1 MEIPESFYG
10 RAAHVK
16 ASARRLA
23 KAIVKAGSFDVFEP
37 GRVLDTSQTPGIIYV
52 QKEWSPSET
61 PHFHCYALD
70 EALILEA
77 TRHGRSSLLV
87 DWVDWALDAEWR
99 LPFVLAGSTR
109 AGLHSHDPKVLR
121 RYVDASVACWP
132 LLRDAGKRFGPSGE
146 EPVGVWD
153 VWWNLKSALAGL
165 GVPSDHLKQCPAGG
179 PAELLE
185 LVTH

>member
-23 KAIVKAGSFDVFEP
+23 KAIVKAGAFDVFEP
-37 GRVLDTSQTPGIIYV
+37 GRMLDTAQTPGVIYV

-61 PHFHCYALD
+61 PPFHCYALD

-77 TRHGRSSLLV
+77 TRLGRSSLLQ
-87 DWVDWALDAEWR
+87 DWVAWSLEAEWR
-99 LPFVLAGSTR
+99 FPFVIAGSSR
-109 AGLHSHDPKVLR
+109 AGLHSDDPEVLR
-121 RYVDASVACWP
+121 RYVDASVTCWP
-132 LLRDAGKRFGPSGE
+132 MLRDAGKRFGPSGE

-153 VWWNLKSALAGL
+153 VWWNLRSALVSL
-165 GVPSDHLKQCPAGG
+165 GVPGEALKECPVGG
-179 PAELLE
+179 PAELRALIPP
-185 LVTH
+185 